1 MRDCYTP
8 TLVGQ
13 CRGATVPKSKTRFVS
28 GSAPGRWSLPATHS
42 QLWKSQVVITPRKA
56 SLNREAWQRAN
67 RTQRSSLMQLSQI
80 WMLSEGGG
88 VGLQSSHLPQ
98 SFASWPGIIALRER
112 HRLPSSQREQLD
124 PCSPSGQA
132 WSSHM
137 QLTAVRA
144 PGLRRP
150 SHGCPVLLAFPRDS
164 CSLARGSSKRLA
176 VSWGRGRG
184 GWGLGHNTC
193 GTVLDS
199 SAYLSLLGPCKRGK
213 LLFQPEIGI
222 SVLPQETSSG
232 RNLQRKADVC

>member
-1 MRDCYTP
+1 M
-8 TLVGQ
+8 GQ

-67 RTQRSSLMQLSQI
+67 RTQRSSLMRLSQI

-88 VGLQSSHLPQ
+88 VGSSPPISLR
-98 SFASWPGIIALRER
+98 ALLCFLAWYYSSERETQG
-112 HRLPSSQREQLD
+112 SSCSQREQLD

-164 CSLARGSSKRLA
+164 CSSARGSSKRLV
-176 VSWGRGRG
+176 VSWRRGRG